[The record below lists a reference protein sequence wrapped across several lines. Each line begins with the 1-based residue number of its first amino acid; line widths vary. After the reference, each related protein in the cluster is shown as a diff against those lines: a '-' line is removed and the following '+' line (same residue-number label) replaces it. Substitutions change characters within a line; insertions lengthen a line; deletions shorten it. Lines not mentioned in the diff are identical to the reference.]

1 MSKSTMIK
9 QSKLTSKKSVC
20 LKCYKPY
27 NYEINEKSFTFVSNN
42 LTENKTKLISDLA
55 LFSDHLI

>member
-1 MSKSTMIK
+1 MSKSIMIK

-27 NYEINEKSFTFVSNN
+27 KYEINEKSFTFVSN
-42 LTENKTKLISDLA
+42 KLMETN
-55 LFSDHLI
+55 F